1 MINLAPPQHNRG
13 PDNSGLICSWQWL
26 AIERVDHKETAMNSP
41 RSQHSTEPARVTPI
55 LSMAEIILSSRRP
68 LADMRGIMLALD
80 GAGFNIGDV
89 RRYVGEAIV
98 RARLMKE
105 LA

>member
-1 MINLAPPQHNRG
+1 
-13 PDNSGLICSWQWL
+13 L
-26 AIERVDHKETAMNSP
+26 AIELVDHMEATMNSP
-41 RSQHSTEPARVTPI
+41 RSQHSKEPSQVIPI
-55 LSMAEIILSSRRP
+55 LSMAEIILSSRCP

-80 GAGFNIGDV
+80 GAGFNVREV

-98 RARLMKE
+98 RARLMKG

>member
-1 MINLAPPQHNRG
+1 
-13 PDNSGLICSWQWL
+13 
-26 AIERVDHKETAMNSP
+26 MNFH
-41 RSQHSTEPARVTPI
+41 RRQNSTEPTQVIPI

-80 GAGFNIGDV
+80 GAGFNIRDV

-98 RARLMKE
+98 RARLMKG
-105 LA
+105 LS